1 MQLQSNLEIQTV
13 LKEKVY
19 QIIYFK
25 KNSIQKQPADKTKES
40 GASRSLRYKTYI
52 QIQ

>member
-25 KNSIQKQPADKTKES
+25 KTV
-40 GASRSLRYKTYI
+40 YKNNQ
-52 QIQ
+52 QIKLKKAEAVEV